1 MNRNKREKAKEDDV
15 MSNMAIRKIDKTN
28 IPGLTLEKKQILKE
42 LQGIATSSIDFNKIR
57 EKEKYGED

>member
-1 MNRNKREKAKEDDV
+1 MNRNKREKTKEDDV
-15 MSNMAIRKIDKTN
+15 MNTMAVKKIDKSN
-28 IPGLTLEKKQILKE
+28 MSGLTLEKKQILKS